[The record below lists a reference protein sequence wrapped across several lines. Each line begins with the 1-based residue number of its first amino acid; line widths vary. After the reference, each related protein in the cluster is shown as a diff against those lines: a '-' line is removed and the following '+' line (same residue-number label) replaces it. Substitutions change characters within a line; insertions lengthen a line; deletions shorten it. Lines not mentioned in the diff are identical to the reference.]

1 MAGSLLVGWD
11 CVMVNCFL
19 LVMACVQLDLFS
31 GQVIAP
37 AHIVDAAPAGGSDSQ
52 LSSGLDFSNPDEG
65 EMLSAARRAGIPL
78 EWLGYCKDCD
88 LLAVCSSDD
97 CAKKGYAI
105 DVNNP
110 KKYGW
115 RSKW

>member
-1 MAGSLLVGWD
+1 MK
-11 CVMVNCFL
+11 
-19 LVMACVQLDLFS
+19 CVQLDLFT

-37 AHIVDAAPAGGSDSQ
+37 APMIETAPVGGSDSKV
-52 LSSGLDFSNPDEG
+52 SSGLDFSSTDEG

-78 EWLGYCKDCD
+78 EWLGYCKDCE
-88 LLAVCSSDD
+88 LLSVCSSDD

-110 KKYGW
+110 QKYGW
-115 RSKW
+115 RKKWQQ

>member
-1 MAGSLLVGWD
+1 MK
-11 CVMVNCFL
+11 
-19 LVMACVQLDLFS
+19 CVQLDLFT

-37 AHIVDAAPAGGSDSQ
+37 APVVDTAPACGSDSQ
-52 LSSGLDFSNPDEG
+52 ESLDLGLISPSEG
-65 EMLSAARRAGIPL
+65 EYLSAARRAGIPL
-78 EWLGYCKDCD
+78 EWLGYCKDCE
-88 LLAVCSSDD
+88 LLAVCSADD

-105 DVNNP
+105 SVNNP

>member
-1 MAGSLLVGWD
+1 MVG
-11 CVMVNCFL
+11 CYCFMVNCFL
-19 LVMACVQLDLFS
+19 LIMACVQLDLFS

-37 AHIVDAAPAGGSDSQ
+37 APVVDTAPAGGRDSQ
-52 LSSGLDFSNPDEG
+52 LSSELDFSDPSEG
-65 EMLSAARRAGIPL
+65 EYLSAVRRAGIPL

-115 RSKW
+115 RTKW

>member
-1 MAGSLLVGWD
+1 
-11 CVMVNCFL
+11 
-19 LVMACVQLDLFS
+19 MACIQLDLFS

-37 AHIVDAAPAGGSDSQ
+37 AAEIKPAPAGSRGRQMYIDS
-52 LSSGLDFSNPDEG
+52 DFSDPSEG
-65 EMLSAARRAGIPL
+65 EYLSAARRAGIPL
-78 EWLGYCKDCD
+78 EWLGYCKDCE
-88 LLAVCSSDD
+88 LLAVCSADD

-105 DVNNP
+105 SVNNP

>member
-1 MAGSLLVGWD
+1 
-11 CVMVNCFL
+11 
-19 LVMACVQLDLFS
+19 MACIQLDLFS

-37 AHIVDAAPAGGSDSQ
+37 AAEIKPAPARADSVQ
-52 LSSGLDFSNPDEG
+52 LSSELDFSDPSEG
-65 EMLSAARRAGIPL
+65 EYLSAVRRAGIPL
-78 EWLGYCKDCD
+78 EWLGYCKDCE
-88 LLAVCSSDD
+88 LLPVCSSDD

-105 DVNNP
+105 SVNNP